1 MLITPFDKC
10 KYLKTD
16 DAIINI
22 INGPLNP
29 DNTIKNKSCAFHN
42 FDLGSSDI
50 IIIAT
55 YNDKYQ

>member
-29 DNTIKNKSCAFHN
+29 DKTIKNKSCAFHN
-42 FDLGSSDI
+42 FDLDI
-50 IIIAT
+50 FRYYYHCYI
-55 YNDKYQ
+55 Q

>member
-29 DNTIKNKSCAFHN
+29 DKTIKINHVLSII
-42 FDLGSSDI
+42 LTWISSDI